1 MKKFFRIIIL
11 LAALS
16 LTSCMTRV
24 VDAQKPL
31 RDNSIELYQKYR
43 IQKTDASFVK
53 AEVVKIDPE
62 NLYVKT
68 TTGEMITIPK
78 SEIYEIKKL
87 DLLSSIAI
95 GAAAILAVI
104 FVPI

>member
-1 MKKFFRIIIL
+1 MKKILPVIIVMML
-11 LAALS
+11 

-24 VDAQKPL
+24 VDAHKPM

-53 AEVVKIDPE
+53 AEIVKTDAE
-62 NLYVKT
+62 NLYAKT
-68 TTGEMITIPK
+68 KTGEMLTIPK
-78 SEIYEIKKL
+78 SEVYEIKKL